1 MNCDYCNVSFKTKYT
16 LKAHLSNNK
25 SCLKNRGL
33 VLDTKFICNGCSLVF
48 TNNKNLLNH
57 IDICKKYNIL
67 KIKEKYEEEL
77 IEQKNKSDKENTF
90 IIKELKSQHQD
101 ELKELKSQHQDEL
114 KELKSQNKDELKDL
128 RYHYELKMNE
138 EYIKLKVEYDKLT
151 EQHNKLT
158 EQYEK
163 TITKLELKISQ
174 CDTFIQTLARD
185 GATKATTTTNNTV
198 NNIRNIL
205 SPTYT
210 LDKLEPKKIEEKIR
224 EHYTERDFFNG
235 QKGLAGVCVDRI
247 IKTPDGKMM
256 ICCSDISRKKFKIL
270 DVNGNLKEDI
280 EARLFCQQLKVPI
293 QTITKEMYD
302 KIAERIDKE
311 RDRLSSD
318 DRSRRE
324 KLLDDSMR
332 AQQYFIDNMNFDDL
346 NYNQDFMHEL
356 CVLLN

>member
-1 MNCDYCNVSFKTKYT
+1 MNIKCDFCDSIVSSKYV
-16 LKAHLSNNK
+16 LKNHLLTNK
-25 SCLKNRGL
+25 SCLNIRNIEPSK
-33 VLDTKFICNGCSLVF
+33 KFICKGCDYMATDQQKFSLHCESCKSYQILLI
-48 TNNKNLLNH
+48 TEKLNKEH
-57 IDICKKYNIL
+57 QDE
-67 KIKEKYEEEL
+67 IKEKNL
-77 IEQKNKSDKENTF
+77 TILNLKNQLDKHDNYY
-90 IIKELKSQHQD
+90 I
-101 ELKELKSQHQDEL
+101 
-114 KELKSQNKDELKDL
+114 
-128 RYHYELKMNE
+128 
-138 EYIKLKVEYDKLT
+138 EYIKLKVEHD
-151 EQHNKLT
+151 KLT

-185 GATKATTTTNNTV
+185 GATKVTTTNNNTV

-224 EHYTERDFFNG
+224 EHYSEHDFFNG

-293 QTITKEMYD
+293 QTVTKEMYD

-311 RDRLSSD
+311 RERLSLD
-318 DRSRRE
+318 DRPRRE

-332 AQQYFIDNMNFDDL
+332 AQQYFIDIMNFDDL
-346 NYNQDFMHEL
+346 NYNQEFMHEL

>member
-1 MNCDYCNVSFKTKYT
+1 MNCEYCNISFKTKYT

-33 VLDTKFICNGCSLVF
+33 TLETKFICSGCQLVF

-57 IDICKKYNIL
+57 IDICKKYNFL
-67 KIKEKYEEEL
+67 KIHEKYQEEL
-77 IEQKNKSDKENTF
+77 IEQKNKINEEYNI
-90 IIKELKSQHQD
+90 IIKKFKLDNDEYIKDLKNQH
-101 ELKELKSQHQDEL
+101 
-114 KELKSQNKDELKDL
+114 KDELKDL
-128 RYHYELKMNE
+128 RYNYESKINE
-138 EYIKLKVEYDKLT
+138 EYINLKVDHEKLKVEHDLLQKSYNELEK
-151 EQHNKLT
+151 QH
-158 EQYEK
+158 EK
-163 TITKLELKISQ
+163 TITKLELKINQ

-185 GATKATTTTNNTV
+185 GATKVTTTNNTV

-224 EHYTERDFFNG
+224 EHYTEHDFFNG

-293 QTITKEMYD
+293 QTVTKEMYD

-311 RDRLSSD
+311 RERLSSD

-346 NYNQDFMHEL
+346 NYNQEFMHEL

>member
-1 MNCDYCNVSFKTKYT
+1 MTIICQFCNSTVSSKYV
-16 LKAHLSNNK
+16 LKNHLLTNK
-25 SCLKNRGL
+25 SCLNIRNIEPSKKIICIGCQYMAT
-33 VLDTKFICNGCSLVF
+33 DQQKFSIHCESCKSYQILLI
-48 TNNKNLLNH
+48 TEKLNK
-57 IDICKKYNIL
+57 
-67 KIKEKYEEEL
+67 E
-77 IEQKNKSDKENTF
+77 
-90 IIKELKSQHQD
+90 HQD
-101 ELKELKSQHQDEL
+101 ELKELKSRHQDEL

-128 RYHYELKMNE
+128 RYRYELKMNE

-163 TITKLELKISQ
+163 TITKLELKINQ
-174 CDTFIQTLARD
+174 CDIFIQTLARD
-185 GATKATTTTNNTV
+185 GVTKATTTTTNNTV

-280 EARLFCQQLKVPI
+280 EARLLCQQLKVPI

-302 KIAERIDKE
+302 KIAERIDRE